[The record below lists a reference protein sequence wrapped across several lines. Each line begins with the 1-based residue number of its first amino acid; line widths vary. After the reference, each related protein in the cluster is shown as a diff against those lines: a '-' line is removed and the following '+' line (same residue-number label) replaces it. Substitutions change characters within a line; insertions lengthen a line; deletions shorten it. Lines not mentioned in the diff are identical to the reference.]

1 MDDTTNTA
9 ASYIPSQDQ
18 VMGQLRVVIPALGT
32 IATAL
37 GLSQAQAG
45 SYTQIALASIGPIS
59 YIVVAIWSLVANSRA
74 SIMKAASK
82 PAAPGLAAPQI
93 VLPEAEKD
101 LAQQLP
107 SNVNTTADVKVV
119 PK

>member
-1 MDDTTNTA
+1 MDDPTKPTNL
-9 ASYIPSQDQ
+9 IPSQDQ
-18 VMGQLRVVIPALGT
+18 VMGQLRVLIPALGT
-32 IATAL
+32 VATAL
-37 GLSQAQAG
+37 GLSQAEAG
-45 SYTQIALASIGPIS
+45 SYTQMALASIGPIS
-59 YIVVAIWSLVANSRA
+59 YLVVVVWSFIANSRA

-107 SNVNTTADVKVV
+107 NNVNTTADVKVV

>member
-1 MDDTTNTA
+1 VDDTTKTTN
-9 ASYIPSQDQ
+9 YIPSQDQ

-32 IATAL
+32 IVTAL
-37 GLSQAQAG
+37 GLSQAQAN

-59 YIVVAIWSLVANSRA
+59 YIVVAMWSLVANSRA

-82 PAAPGLAAPQI
+82 PAAPGLPAPQI
-93 VLPEAEKD
+93 VLPVAEKD
-101 LAQQLP
+101 LANQLP
-107 SNVNTTADVKVV
+107 NNVNTTADVKVV